1 MKQEQAEII
10 AIQALGWLVGEEDMM
25 GVFLAS
31 TGTDVNN
38 LKQSVGDPA
47 FLIAV
52 LDFLMQD
59 DSHVVRF
66 CDAQSLPYETPM
78 QARQSLPGGAMINWT

>member
-10 AIQALGWLVGEEDMM
+10 AIQALGWLVGEEDLM

-52 LDFLMQD
+52 LDFLMQEAAK
-59 DSHVVRF
+59 R
-66 CDAQSLPYETPM
+66 P
-78 QARQSLPGGAMINWT
+78 